1 MHTHA
6 QQTHRP
12 RLISNPSKTPS
23 FNPSGFLRREVRGSN
38 RWKPL
43 SAAAFFQSAARNPVF
58 RVAKFH
64 TIPAHGFGI
73 VARAFSHASSR
84 HSRSD
89 RHGIAVRSKIPG
101 KRILLDDVLSR
112 IRLANR
118 KTMMQGGGTQISTTS
133 M

>member
-1 MHTHA
+1 VVFFGAKFEDRTLGSRDQPPHF
-6 QQTHRP
+6 
-12 RLISNPSKTPS
+12 
-23 FNPSGFLRREVRGSN
+23 FNRRRV
-38 RWKPL
+38 
-43 SAAAFFQSAARNPVF
+43 NPVF

-73 VARAFSHASSR
+73 VARAFSHASPR

-118 KTMMQGGGTQISTTS
+118 KL
-133 M
+133 